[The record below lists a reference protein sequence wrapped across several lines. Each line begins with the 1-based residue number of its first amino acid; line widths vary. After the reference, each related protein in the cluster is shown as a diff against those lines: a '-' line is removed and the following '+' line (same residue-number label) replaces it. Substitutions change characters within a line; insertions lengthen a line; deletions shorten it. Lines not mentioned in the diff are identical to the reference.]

1 MPAILNSSDL
11 SALLDLSP
19 DDVNALARK
28 GVIKGYKI
36 GKQWRFRAKEVN
48 GFLDR
53 QRDRMMADS
62 SPFSLG
68 RKGKTEPV

>member
-11 SALLDLSP
+11 STLLDLSP

-28 GVIKGYKI
+28 GVIKGYKV
-36 GKQWRFRAKEVN
+36 GKQWRFRAKDVN
-48 GFLDR
+48 GFLDQ
-53 QRDRMMADS
+53 QRDRMMADA

-68 RKGKTEPV
+68 GKGNTDPI